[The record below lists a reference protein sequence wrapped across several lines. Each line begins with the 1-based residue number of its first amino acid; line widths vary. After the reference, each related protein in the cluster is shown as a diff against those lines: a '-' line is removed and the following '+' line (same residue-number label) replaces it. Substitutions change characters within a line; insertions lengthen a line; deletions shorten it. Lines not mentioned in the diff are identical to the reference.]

1 MALILTR
8 RRGEVLVIRHRDH
21 EEVIRIKME
30 HIRHGQVKLYMEG
43 DDYEVVR
50 GELVTRDRRTLVDLD
65 TLPDDV
71 AEDLSSEHDGG

>member
-1 MALILTR
+1 MALVLTR

-21 EEVIRIKME
+21 EEVIEVRVAWIGE
-30 HIRHGQVKLYMEG
+30 ARVRLSMEG
-43 DDYEVVR
+43 DAYEVLR
-50 GELVTRDRRTLVDLD
+50 EELLTRDRRTPVDLD